1 MPHLAQLLL
10 CPSTQNPSKVMP
22 CCPRSARSSAKPAL
36 RHEAPSQNVPPNSK
50 PSTSTA
56 ARADWRSWL
65 LPDAV
70 QPSTSTDTGARWDR
84 GSHAHHAQPALSQAT
99 PGGQGAASGQLAEAT
114 GHDGWYEDRSSR
126 GKTAPA
132 AHQHGELLRNAVRS
146 RETDRISRIMSAQ
159 D

>member
-1 MPHLAQLLL
+1 MPHHAQSLLYF
-10 CPSTQNPSKVMP
+10 STLHTHKVLP
-22 CCPRSARSSAKPAL
+22 CCARTPILSAKPAH
-36 RHEAPSQNVPPNSK
+36 RHEVPSQNVPPNSR

-65 LPDAV
+65 LPDAA
-70 QPSTSTDTGARWDR
+70 QPSTSTGTGASWGR

-99 PGGQGAASGQLAEAT
+99 PGGQGAASGQLSEAT
-114 GHDGWYEDRSSR
+114 GHDSWYEDQRSHGR
-126 GKTAPA
+126 TAPA
-132 AHQHGELLRNAVRS
+132 AHQHGERLGNAVQS